1 MPTCQNIKASR
12 QVIGNWGNA
21 MNLRPYQ
28 QDAVDAAIAWLKKFT
43 QPAVL
48 ELATGAGKSWI
59 AAAIAQW
66 INQNTGKKV
75 LVLQPSKELT
85 EQNFSKYI
93 TTGEKASIFSA
104 STGSKCTRHPVVYGT
119 PKTVLNAIGR
129 FGDAYGCIIIDE
141 CHMITPTIKEII
153 SAIKAKNPLLR
164 VIGMTATPYRMNTGY
179 IYHQNLV
186 TNKAL
191 DENEAVKPY
200 FSALLYSIKTRELI
214 SMGFL
219 TEAHTEVT
227 SESYDTKDLTLNKM
241 GNFDSKQVSSVFE
254 NHGRLTAQIVQN
266 VIDKTHGRKGVMLFA
281 STVRHAE
288 EIMASL
294 PSDNSMMLGGD
305 INMEKAIREKLINDF
320 KQQRFKYIVSVGTLT
335 TGFDAPHV
343 DAIAVL
349 RATESESLF
358 QQIIGRG
365 LRLCEGKEDCL
376 ILDYA
381 GNIGRHELHFDIFE
395 PKIQTIKQGD
405 GECIEVECPACHCIN
420 TFAVRKL
427 QKGQKIDED
436 GFLLDLAGNKIIYD
450 FDKDDNVILQTGHH
464 GRRCNGLV
472 TSRINRGE
480 LERCEYRWAFK
491 KCHVCGHEN
500 DTAARYCEMKDCRA
514 ELVDPNAKLT
524 SKHAQAKRD
533 PYGKYTERVL
543 FFTVKK
549 KISEAGNET
558 LMCDYTTPTASFR
571 VFFLAKS
578 SSNYIMKKWAE
589 LNHALFGYIE
599 PCSTV
604 DDFIAKHTNQKPE
617 TVTYRKNQKT
627 SYIEVFVHNQPLIDD

>member
-1 MPTCQNIKASR
+1 
-12 QVIGNWGNA
+12 
-21 MNLRPYQ
+21 
-28 QDAVDAAIAWLKKFT
+28 
-43 QPAVL
+43 
-48 ELATGAGKSWI
+48 
-59 AAAIAQW
+59 
-66 INQNTGKKV
+66 
-75 LVLQPSKELT
+75 
-85 EQNFSKYI
+85 
-93 TTGEKASIFSA
+93 
-104 STGSKCTRHPVVYGT
+104 
-119 PKTVLNAIGR
+119 
-129 FGDAYGCIIIDE
+129 
-141 CHMITPTIKEII
+141 
-153 SAIKAKNPLLR
+153 
-164 VIGMTATPYRMNTGY
+164 
-179 IYHQNLV
+179 
-186 TNKAL
+186 
-191 DENEAVKPY
+191 
-200 FSALLYSIKTRELI
+200 
-214 SMGFL
+214 
-219 TEAHTEVT
+219 
-227 SESYDTKDLTLNKM
+227 
-241 GNFDSKQVSSVFE
+241 
-254 NHGRLTAQIVQN
+254 VQN

-349 RATESESLF
+349 SATESESLF

-365 LRLCEGKEDCL
+365 LRLSEDKEDCL

-381 GNIGRHELHFDIFE
+381 ENITRHELHFDIFE
-395 PKIQTIKQGD
+395 PKIQTTKQEG
-405 GECIEVECPACHCIN
+405 GKCIEVECPACHCIN
-420 TFAVRKL
+420 TFSIRKL
-427 QKGQKIDED
+427 DASQKLDEQ

-450 FDKDDNVILQTGHH
+450 FDKDDTPIYQTGHH

-491 KCHVCGHEN
+491 KCDNCGHEN
-500 DTAARYCEMKDCRA
+500 DTAARYCEVKECKA
-514 ELVDPNAKLT
+514 ELVDPNSKLT
-524 SKHAQAKRD
+524 SFHAQAKRD

-578 SSNYIMKKWAE
+578 E
-589 LNHALFGYIE
+589 
-599 PCSTV
+599 
-604 DDFIAKHTNQKPE
+604 
-617 TVTYRKNQKT
+617 
-627 SYIEVFVHNQPLIDD
+627 